1 MYTKYL
7 ILLFKTK
14 KKLINGMF
22 QKLIKHLI
30 CDIEEKEILKGL
42 KYDHFCSS
50 RRETFSYKKNFCS
63 I

>member
-1 MYTKYL
+1 
-7 ILLFKTK
+7 
-14 KKLINGMF
+14 MF